1 MTNKDAAD
9 MARAKLQCIIN
20 EQSGVCD
27 EMCDECG
34 LLYMQ
39 GNMGEHKEWLSLAIK
54 ALEKEDKPE

>member
-27 EMCDECG
+27 EMC
-34 LLYMQ
+34 
-39 GNMGEHKEWLSLAIK
+39 EHKEWLSLAIK
-54 ALEKEDKPE
+54 ALEKEDARNEKQ